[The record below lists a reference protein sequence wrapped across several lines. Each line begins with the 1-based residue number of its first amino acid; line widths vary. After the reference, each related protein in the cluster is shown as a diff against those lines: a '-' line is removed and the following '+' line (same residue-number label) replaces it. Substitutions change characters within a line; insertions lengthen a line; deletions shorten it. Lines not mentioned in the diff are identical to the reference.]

1 MHPQCTAHY
10 NVTITLCACTVSH
23 DTGSE
28 DDVTALGA
36 GRRSGLVYA
45 TGCAHGRVD
54 VWSMLTVQRATHPL
68 VALPPAAAGAVRALD
83 FDHDEEVLLAVAEPG
98 GGTVTLWDIET
109 QQAALQTALVAG
121 GRVAGPLCAAF
132 SRSGELVACAGED
145 TDAGPLVRLFD
156 VRQKRAVAAWDG
168 AALGGAPVTALQFS
182 PDGAWLVTG
191 SARGT
196 VCVWD
201 LGGAGPARQT
211 HDLARHG
218 AVSALDVRGSRV
230 AVGARDGTATLLD
243 LAHARVLGASGSSG
257 GPLRAVALAK
267 RPATQGSSSVYCL
280 GDRALELRVLGD
292 DGSEKSE
299 GAVVA
304 AWRREWGALGT
315 ISLPAAAQCV
325 VTSAHGTT
333 VEIFTCSAPTSAS
346 AAAAPAAAAVVP
358 GNVGSAICRAT
369 PRKETRRKSL
379 ARELLTR
386 KDTSEPD
393 AKRPRQL
400 APVPR
405 PVPPR
410 HDSSEE
416 QSVLLSPEQLPQPP
430 TIVAS
435 LHIMQ
440 VAGDSSDVHADVVAM
455 LGARERALRDVHEH
469 CARGDCAG
477 AMAAAWASR
486 DLVVV
491 ADFVAAAVVRHPQLF
506 VTGAALR
513 TFHAP
518 AVAALLGSPYAYLA
532 EQGVRLLEAVLDCAD
547 DALGAA
553 DQRSSTLLRVL
564 RALRQRIAEMQHGAG
579 TALLPKR
586 LPVVLERL
594 DALLKSPR

>member
-1 MHPQCTAHY
+1 M
-10 NVTITLCACTVSH
+10 
-23 DTGSE
+23 
-28 DDVTALGA
+28 TALGV

-68 VALPPAAAGAVRALD
+68 VTLPCAGASAGAVRALD
-83 FDHDEEVLLAVAEPG
+83 FDHDEEVLLAVAASG

-109 QQAALQTALVAG
+109 QQAALQTALLAERDAVT
-121 GRVAGPLCAAF
+121 GPLCAAF
-132 SRSGELVACAGED
+132 SRSGELVACAG
-145 TDAGPLVRLFD
+145 AGAGAAEPLVRLFD
-156 VRQKRAVAAWDG
+156 VRQKRPVATWDA

-191 SARGT
+191 SECGA

-201 LGGAGPARQT
+201 LGGTERALQC

-218 AVSALDVRGSRV
+218 AVSALDVRGSRA

-243 LAHARVLGASGSSG
+243 LERARVLSTSCSSSS
-257 GPLRAVALAK
+257 PLRAVALSKK
-267 RPATQGSSSVYCL
+267 RSVSGGACSVYCL
-280 GDRALELRVLGD
+280 SDRALELRVLGED
-292 DGSEKSE
+292 DERE
-299 GAVVA
+299 GAVVST
-304 AWRREWGALGT
+304 WQREWGALGA

-333 VEIFTCSAPTSAS
+333 VEVFTCSAP
-346 AAAAPAAAAVVP
+346 AAQAPTAPAAAIVP
-358 GNVGSAICRAT
+358 GNVGSAIYRAT

-386 KDTSEPD
+386 KNTSEPV
-393 AKRPRQL
+393 AKRPREL

-405 PVPPR
+405 PPR
-410 HDSSEE
+410 HDSSSRSSEE
-416 QSVLLSPEQLPQPP
+416 SLLAPGALPQPP
-430 TIVAS
+430 TTVAS

-440 VAGDSSDVHADVVAM
+440 VAGDSSDVHADVMAM
-455 LGARERALRDVHEH
+455 LGARERTLRDVHEH

-477 AMAAAWASR
+477 AMAAAWASH

-506 VTGAALR
+506 VTDTAALR

-518 AVAALLGSPYAYLA
+518 AVAALLGSPYPYLA
-532 EQGVRLLEAVLDCAD
+532 EQGVRLLEAVLDTAD
-547 DALGAA
+547 EARGEHK
-553 DQRSSTLLRVL
+553 DQLRVL
-564 RALRQRIAEMQHGAG
+564 RALRQRIAEMQQGGG
-579 TALLPKR
+579 TTLLPKR

-594 DALLKSPR
+594 DALLKSAR